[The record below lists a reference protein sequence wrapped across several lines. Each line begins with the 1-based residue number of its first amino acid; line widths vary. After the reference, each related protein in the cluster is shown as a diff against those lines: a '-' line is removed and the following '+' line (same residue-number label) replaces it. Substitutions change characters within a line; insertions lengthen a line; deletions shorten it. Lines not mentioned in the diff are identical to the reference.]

1 MRRSLPLAVALACFA
16 TPLQADSSS
25 SVDEMTQLRQHYLD
39 AEKMLKR
46 GKLRE
51 WRKLKQELKDYPLYP
66 YLVLRELKAQGASA
80 TYDQVT
86 AVLKGNRLP
95 IPPYFLSWWLSRLHS
110 ERNWFGIIDHFT
122 ESRSITA
129 KCRHAEALYR
139 VRRLDEALEAVRP
152 LWLVRK
158 SQHKSCD
165 TVFKLGLDSGLISD
179 HLIWDRLLL
188 TSRRGATSM
197 NKYLRGLFRSNDMVQ
212 WASRLA
218 KVHRNPGDMLTK
230 YASSWD
236 QSQFGRDLIQY
247 GVSRIRAKD
256 PRRAALAW
264 VKLKEL
270 VEMPEDEKAEIERSI
285 AVSLA
290 FRHDMLAIEWFANLP
305 LLAHDQS
312 SSEWW
317 ARTALSNQQWGGLMN
332 ALNSMDEETAQRP
345 GWRYWRAKELH
356 ELGNPEGA
364 RAIFEELSTRSDYY
378 GFLSADLLDKDYVN
392 LARTAE
398 LSDTSYKSVM
408 SEPGVQRMREFIAL
422 GHQFSARRELFALG
436 NDEPDQ
442 FWWDLAHLLHQW
454 GWHDGAI
461 RAYRKVDF
469 ADAAAIEILYPRPY
483 IATVRNESAR
493 HSIPMPW
500 IFGIMRQESLF
511 VRNIRSSAGAIG
523 LLQLLPSTARAEA
536 NRQKLKT
543 PTGRDLQQP
552 SLNVKLGTGYLKS
565 LLKRNDGNLIYSL
578 GGYNGGPRNV
588 LKWRKSS
595 PAATAQ
601 QWVETIPFR
610 ETRRYVKKI
619 LANIIIY
626 ERVLELKT
634 SRISDY
640 VMIPNQSN

>member
-110 ERNWFGIIDHFT
+110 ERNWFGIIDHFA

-197 NKYLRGLFRSNDMVQ
+197 NKYLHGLFRSNDMVQ

-264 VKLKEL
+264 VKLK
-270 VEMPEDEKAEIERSI
+270 
-285 AVSLA
+285 
-290 FRHDMLAIEWFANLP
+290 
-305 LLAHDQS
+305 
-312 SSEWW
+312 
-317 ARTALSNQQWGGLMN
+317 
-332 ALNSMDEETAQRP
+332 
-345 GWRYWRAKELH
+345 
-356 ELGNPEGA
+356 
-364 RAIFEELSTRSDYY
+364 
-378 GFLSADLLDKDYVN
+378 
-392 LARTAE
+392 
-398 LSDTSYKSVM
+398 
-408 SEPGVQRMREFIAL
+408 
-422 GHQFSARRELFALG
+422 
-436 NDEPDQ
+436 
-442 FWWDLAHLLHQW
+442 
-454 GWHDGAI
+454 
-461 RAYRKVDF
+461 
-469 ADAAAIEILYPRPY
+469 
-483 IATVRNESAR
+483 
-493 HSIPMPW
+493 
-500 IFGIMRQESLF
+500 
-511 VRNIRSSAGAIG
+511 
-523 LLQLLPSTARAEA
+523 
-536 NRQKLKT
+536 
-543 PTGRDLQQP
+543 
-552 SLNVKLGTGYLKS
+552 
-565 LLKRNDGNLIYSL
+565 
-578 GGYNGGPRNV
+578 
-588 LKWRKSS
+588 
-595 PAATAQ
+595 
-601 QWVETIPFR
+601 
-610 ETRRYVKKI
+610 
-619 LANIIIY
+619 
-626 ERVLELKT
+626 
-634 SRISDY
+634 
-640 VMIPNQSN
+640 